1 MVQFLRSN
9 LLRKKL
15 QNALNGND
23 KSKTQVKREVDKT
36 INVMVSVSNKKK

>member
-1 MVQFLRSN
+1 MVQ
-9 LLRKKL
+9 L
-15 QNALNGND
+15 QNALNGNG